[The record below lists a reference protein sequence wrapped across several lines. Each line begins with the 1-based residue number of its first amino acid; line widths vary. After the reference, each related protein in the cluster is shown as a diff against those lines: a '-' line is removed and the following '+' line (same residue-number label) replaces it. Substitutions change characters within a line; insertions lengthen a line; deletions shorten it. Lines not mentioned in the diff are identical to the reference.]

1 MTARVFEA
9 ANSESLWLLTRSFE
23 IIIWRPI
30 SGSSLEDQTLVT
42 LSLRNRHVSGALL
55 YNVDIYQFLCLD
67 RKPS

>member
-30 SGSSLEDQTLVT
+30 SGSPLEDQTLVT

-55 YNVDIYQFLCLD
+55 
-67 RKPS
+67 